1 MPTRQQKIDKK
12 VIHVLGY
19 VTMKNEEKLTREA
32 ASKILQQ
39 NPPLHPCL

>member
-19 VTMKNEEKLTREA
+19 VTKHWKQLSACEDNRLLYRLM
-32 ASKILQQ
+32 
-39 NPPLHPCL
+39 H